1 MIAAT
6 EAIPSE
12 GSFASE
18 VLIAREESRRL
29 QRFLNDLLEASRI
42 EHGAIRP
49 SMESVDMTDVI
60 AAVLR
65 DLRQTGPD
73 TRVVT
78 AIDADCPLVRTDPL
92 LVRHVLINLIDNALK
107 FSPQSS
113 KILVEL
119 DCRDDDVALRVLD
132 RGPGLPPDAAA
143 LFDRFERLEGTD
155 RVGGSGLGLWIAKN
169 FIEAVGGS
177 IATENREG
185 GGAVFAIGLPQA
197 TVVSGE
203 TADHA

>member
-1 MIAAT
+1 M
-6 EAIPSE
+6 
-12 GSFASE
+12 
-18 VLIAREESRRL
+18 
-29 QRFLNDLLEASRI
+29 
-42 EHGAIRP
+42 
-49 SMESVDMTDVI
+49 
-60 AAVLR
+60 
-65 DLRQTGPD
+65 
-73 TRVVT
+73 
-78 AIDADCPLVRTDPL
+78 
-92 LVRHVLINLIDNALK
+92 
-107 FSPQSS
+107 
-113 KILVEL
+113 
-119 DCRDDDVALRVLD
+119 ALRVLD